1 MLTIMVSMK
10 KTLVSLFVALSLLTG
25 PMAHAAEVKCE
36 GDICQTSEQVK
47 KKADGTQQ
55 DNDKMAKGGHHC
67 CSHVSALP
75 DSTINKSAPDAA
87 NRTSF
92 ILEHDAIAS
101 VVIGPP
107 LKPPSHA

>member
-1 MLTIMVSMK
+1 MVCMK
-10 KTLVSLFVALSLLTG
+10 KALVSLFVALSLLTA
-25 PMAHAAEVKCE
+25 PMAHAAEVQCE
-36 GDICQTSEQVK
+36 GDACQTSEQVQ
-47 KKADGTQQ
+47 KKADATQQ

-75 DSTINKSAPDAA
+75 DLTVNKSAPDVA

-92 ILEHDAIAS
+92 ILKHDAITS
-101 VVIGPP
+101 VVVGPP